1 MIDLGPHILFILGS
15 YIGAALVVMLLIFG
29 VWAGSNKQKKRLAD
43 LEAQGIVR
51 RSQSTES

>member
-1 MIDLGPHILFILGS
+1 MIDLGPHITFILSS
-15 YIGAALVVMLLIFG
+15 YIGTAIVVSLLIIW

-51 RSQSTES
+51 RSQTES